1 VIAGLSTDAPDVLFA
16 GLTRAVDER
25 DSFVLLLPLRV
36 RWYDPLRGDARFAEL
51 AARLGLPVNAT
62 VALP

>member
-1 VIAGLSTDAPDVLFA
+1 VIAGLATDPADQLFA
-16 GLTRAVDER
+16 GLARAVDER

-36 RWYDPLRGDARFAEL
+36 RWYDRIRGDARFAEL
-51 AARLGLPVNAT
+51 AARLGLPADAT